1 MIDWLTRS
9 AETRNLLNPS
19 FCSILLWSAAR
30 GYAEQ
35 SRKKALPF
43 EIAFLIL
50 PIVLHRETREALP
63 RSQRTS
69 IAAWVDENQLV
80 RSHIT
85 ERSRLLVPFTREALM
100 FGGLYGVLKFSGS
113 EVLGAN
119 EWDKKI
125 SETINACSAEIRECV
140 KKAEFIGKWFA
151 KTGNASTV
159 MALLGVKP

>member
-1 MIDWLTRS
+1 MDWLKRS

-35 SRKKALPF
+35 SQKRTLPF

-50 PIVLHRETREALP
+50 PIVLHRGTRELLP
-63 RSQRTS
+63 RTPRTS
-69 IAAWVDENQLV
+69 LAVWLDENPLV
-80 RSHIT
+80 RAHIT
-85 ERSRLLVPFTREALM
+85 ERARLLVPFTRETLM
-100 FGGLYGVLKFSGS
+100 FGGLYGVLKFSGRD
-113 EVLGAN
+113 VIGPK
-119 EWDKKI
+119 EWHKKI
-125 SETINACSAEIRECV
+125 SETINGCSAEVKECI

-151 KTGNASTV
+151 KTGTATTI